1 MRVAII
7 TPYHSEA
14 AATLRRCHDSVKAQ
28 TYANVRHMMVGDGNP
43 HPLVDTLDVDH
54 YKLPRAHADAGATPR
69 ALAALSAFS
78 QGYDAVG
85 FIDADCYL
93 KPNHVELMVSILRE
107 SGADGVIAT
116 RVIHS
121 QDDREMYVDR
131 VESNGENMIDT
142 NSWFLTRR
150 ALPAMTGWIVE
161 PGQRLWS
168 DRYFAKA
175 VIDSGLGMVRSDE
188 PTVVYVTRWA
198 WHYEYAGWPI
208 PNGTVWIHTNA
219 DGSLSHVPHLN
230 S

>member
-7 TPYHSEA
+7 TPYHNED
-14 AATLRRCHDSVKAQ
+14 AATLRRCYDSVKAQ
-28 TYANVRHMMVGDGNP
+28 TYANVRHMMVSDGNP
-43 HPLVDTLDVDH
+43 HPMIDQLDVDH
-54 YKLPRAHADAGATPR
+54 YKLPQAHTDAGATPR

-93 KPNHVELMVSILRE
+93 KPNHVELMVNILRE

-131 VESNGENMIDT
+131 VESNGENMVDT
-142 NSWFLTRR
+142 NSWFLTRK
-150 ALPAMTGWIVE
+150 ALSAMTSWIVE

-168 DRYFAKA
+168 DRYFAAA
-175 VIDSGLGMVRSDE
+175 VMDLGLGIVRSDE

-208 PNGTVWIHTNA
+208 PDGTVWIHTNA

>member
-1 MRVAII
+1 MRVAIV
-7 TPYHSEA
+7 TPYHTEDA
-14 AATLRRCHDSVKAQ
+14 AILRRCHDSVIAQ
-28 TYANVRHMMVGDGNP
+28 TYSNVRHMMVSDGNP
-43 HPLVDTLDVDH
+43 HPMVDKLDVDH
-54 YKLPRAHADAGATPR
+54 YKLPQAHADAGATPR

-93 KPNHVELMVSILRE
+93 KPNHVELMVNILRE

-131 VESNGENMIDT
+131 VESNGENMVDT
-142 NSWFLTRR
+142 NSWFLTKK
-150 ALPAMTGWIVE
+150 ALSAMTSWIVE

-175 VIDSGLGMVRSDE
+175 VIDSGLGIVRSDE

-198 WHYEYAGWPI
+198 WHYEYAGWPV
-208 PNGTVWIHTNA
+208 PDGAVWIHNNT
-219 DGSLSHVPHLN
+219 DGSLSHVTHTN
-230 S
+230 K

>member
-1 MRVAII
+1 MKVAII
-7 TPYHSEA
+7 TPYHSEDA
-14 AATLRRCHDSVKAQ
+14 TTLRRCHDSVMAQ
-28 TYANVRHMMVGDGNP
+28 TYPDVRHLMVSDGNP
-43 HPLVDTLDVDH
+43 HPMVDKLDVDH

-69 ALAALSAFS
+69 AIVALSAFS

-85 FIDADCYL
+85 FIDADNYL
-93 KPNHVELMVSILRE
+93 KTNHVELMVNILRE

-131 VESNGENMIDT
+131 VESNGENMVDT
-142 NSWFLTRR
+142 NSWFLTRK
-150 ALPAMTGWIVE
+150 ALPAMTGWIVDL
-161 PGQRLWS
+161 GQRLWS

-175 VIDSGLGMVRSDE
+175 VIDTGMGIVRSDE

-208 PNGTVWIHTNA
+208 PDGTVWIHTNA
-219 DGSLSHVPHLN
+219 DGSLSHVKHTN
-230 S
+230 K